1 MMKYLPL
8 LGAILL
14 LGGCANDHR
23 AELTAWMAENS
34 QNLRGGVPKL
44 PDILV
49 YAPVAYEGEGQVDPF
64 RSSKLEPEAKQ
75 KKAESGGLQPDFD
88 ARDLRNSILEKY
100 PLESVRMIG
109 YLNINRYPIAVLQ
122 VEDKVKQVKLGDYV
136 GQDFGMV
143 VKISESELRLR
154 ELVQD
159 SAGDWSERET
169 VLTLFSAGDG
179 KNGK

>member
-1 MMKYLPL
+1 MRNLPL
-8 LGAILL
+8 ISLALILSA
-14 LGGCANDHR
+14 CSTDHR
-23 AELTAWMAENS
+23 AELTTWMNENS

-49 YAPVAYEGEGQVDPF
+49 FAPVPYEGEGQVDPF
-64 RSSKLEPEAKQ
+64 KSTKLEPEVKQ
-75 KKAESGGLQPDFD
+75 KKSGVAGLQPDFD
-88 ARDLRNSILEKY
+88 ARELRNSILEKY
-100 PLESVRMIG
+100 PLESIRMIG

-122 VEDKVKQVKLGDYV
+122 VEDKVKQVKLGDYI

-143 VKISESELRLR
+143 VKITETELRLR

-169 VLTLFSAGDG
+169 VLALFSAGDG